1 MKTKAMV
8 VVPYWVENVLK
19 RNRLNFTDLLEY
31 GKMRDVMSVNEL
43 SAFLTVQHTGRIP
56 VINNI
61 VNTYLLSSW
70 EQTRSSDEKTE
81 LDSVVVPLSY
91 SEETVSD
98 VVERL
103 SQVQED
109 TEQKPYEIV
118 DFAREAFVVV
128 LRKGFMQDMTAPVK
142 QLDFVRDLLKLY
154 YCYYEPHEVSSL
166 QIFQNYLDRLNTGA

>member
-19 RNRLNFTDLLEY
+19 RNRLNFTDLLQY

-128 LRKGFMQDMTAPVK
+128 LRKGFMQDMLNPTK

>member
-56 VINNI
+56 VINSI

-70 EQTRSSDEKTE
+70 E
-81 LDSVVVPLSY
+81 
-91 SEETVSD
+91 
-98 VVERL
+98 
-103 SQVQED
+103 
-109 TEQKPYEIV
+109 
-118 DFAREAFVVV
+118 
-128 LRKGFMQDMTAPVK
+128 
-142 QLDFVRDLLKLY
+142 
-154 YCYYEPHEVSSL
+154 
-166 QIFQNYLDRLNTGA
+166 